1 MQNSFNFI
9 SVNLKNPET
18 AEAELI
24 SEWKVYD
31 KNGDTSISADN
42 LFDWIEYYYPE
53 LTIDQARATV
63 HGEIMIINK

>member
-1 MQNSFNFI
+1 M
-9 SVNLKNPET
+9 NLKNPET

-24 SEWKVYD
+24 SEWAVYD

-53 LTIDQARATV
+53 LTIDQARV
-63 HGEIMIINK
+63 LPLGDPFFKDIINWFW